1 MITISLC
8 MIVKNEEDTL
18 GNCLESVRDIVDEII
33 IVDTGSSDRTKEVAG
48 SYTSKIYDFEWIDD
62 FSAARNY
69 SFLKATMDY
78 IMWLDADDVILEEDA
93 LKIQQ
98 LKVAIDPIVDIVMMK
113 YNNFDENG
121 HITLS
126 YFRARLLKRSSN
138 FIWNEPIH
146 EYIQPS
152 GYIIDSDICITHK
165 KICPSASKRNLNI
178 FEKMIA
184 ANKVLSPRSLFYY
197 AKELFNNE
205 RFDDAIKNFNEYL
218 DSGNGWD
225 EDRISACYDLSIC
238 YSFTNE
244 PEKRLKALIRSF
256 EFSPPRAEICCQI
269 GYHYFEQG
277 DYEKAIVWY
286 KIATQ
291 LTKPVNTWGFIL
303 HDCWGYISNIQLC
316 LCYDRLGN
324 IEEAIKYNNKAA
336 EYKPNDAAVLYNVTY
351 FRKLRIADA
360 DIFKSNTDTNVL
372 IEGSI
377 PLNFTNS
384 NY

>member
-1 MITISLC
+1 MATISLC
-8 MIVKNEEDTL
+8 MIVKDEEDTL
-18 GNCLESVRDIVDEII
+18 GRCLASVKDIVDEII

-48 SYTSKIYDFEWIDD
+48 SFASKIYDFKWIDD

-69 SFLKATMDY
+69 SFSKATMDY
-78 IMWLDADDVILEEDA
+78 IMWLDADDVLLEEDA
-93 LKIQQ
+93 LKLQQ
-98 LKVAIDPIVDIVMMK
+98 LKATIDPFVDIVMMK
-113 YNNFDENG
+113 YDYSFDGDG

-126 YFRARLLKRSSN
+126 FFRARLLKRSRN
-138 FIWNEPIH
+138 YIWNEPIH

-165 KICPSASKRNLNI
+165 KNCPSASKRNLNI

-184 ANKVLSPRSLFYY
+184 ANKALSPRCLFYY

-205 RFDDAIKNFNEYL
+205 RFDDAVEYFNKYL
-218 DSGNGWD
+218 DSENGWV

-238 YSFTNE
+238 YSLTNE
-244 PEKRLKALIRSF
+244 PEKRLKTLIRSF
-256 EFSPPRAEICCQI
+256 EYSPPRAEICCQL

-286 KIATQ
+286 KIAAQ
-291 LTKPVNTWGFIL
+291 LPKPVDTWGFIL
-303 HDCWGYISNIQLC
+303 HDCWGYIPNIQLC

-336 EYKPNDAAVLYNVTY
+336 EYKPDDAAVIYNDTY
-351 FRKLRIADA
+351 FRSL
-360 DIFKSNTDTNVL
+360 NTTLTDG
-372 IEGSI
+372 EK
-377 PLNFTNS
+377 PLELPI
-384 NY
+384 